1 MQKRLRLSKRQQT
14 LAAEWMPLAKMLA
27 RFFVQQRAPWQ
38 RSLYVEDLEADGY
51 LAIVKAARTY
61 DKSKLP
67 YPRAYFARA
76 CLNAM
81 CRSIRKLTRQPGE
94 WKVSLEEADQMVQL
108 SPDPDWLRLAISDMG
123 DDAQLCED
131 RFINCMTLRQLAAEH
146 DISLRAASVRAR
158 ALAHRLAEQLDIR
171 LSPRGANSDSR
182 LRGSSLSSRRAF
194 SPPHARAGKR

>member
-1 MQKRLRLSKRQQT
+1 MQKRLRLSKKQQI

-158 ALAHRLAEQLDIR
+158 ALAHRLAAQLDIR
-171 LSPRGANSDSR
+171 LSPHAEDSGSR